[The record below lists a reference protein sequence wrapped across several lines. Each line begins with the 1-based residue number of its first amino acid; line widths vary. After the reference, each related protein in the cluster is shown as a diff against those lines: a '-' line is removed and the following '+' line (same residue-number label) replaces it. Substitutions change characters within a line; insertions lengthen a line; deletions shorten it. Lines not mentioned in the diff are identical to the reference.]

1 MQSVTK
7 VPESASFQ
15 VSPALDANG
24 ERMVWRVSAES
35 RELGRFPS
43 AEAALRAAMAY
54 ARDALRNGG
63 ATSATVTRIRPDGAP
78 VQVTLTSFPGG
89 DAR

>member
-1 MQSVTK
+1 M
-7 VPESASFQ
+7 PESATFQ
-15 VSPALDANG
+15 VSAALDANG
-24 ERMVWRVSAES
+24 ERMVWRVSADN

-54 ARDALRNGG
+54 ARDALRKGDASN
-63 ATSATVTRIRPDGAP
+63 ATVLRTRPDGTP
-78 VQVTLTSFPGG
+78 VQITLTSFPGN